1 MPKNISKTTIREI
14 LKVIIPFW
22 QYLAEEKSD
31 NAIAIIKS
39 VWADISNQ
47 ILEREYV
54 DVEEDI
60 LQHYFRNSDYEASDI
75 FDNVL
80 KVYSLDFDSIVN
92 LIESVLDTRNFIDQQ
107 QISNLSMSIDYE
119 LEKDDLRLVIIG
131 YDEFEL
137 PIQKVELI
145 SEIKDRD

>member
-1 MPKNISKTTIREI
+1 MMPKNISKTTIREI

-54 DVEEDI
+54 DVEEWSYY
-60 LQHYFRNSDYEASDI
+60 L
-75 FDNVL
+75 
-80 KVYSLDFDSIVN
+80 
-92 LIESVLDTRNFIDQQ
+92 
-107 QISNLSMSIDYE
+107 
-119 LEKDDLRLVIIG
+119 
-131 YDEFEL
+131 
-137 PIQKVELI
+137 
-145 SEIKDRD
+145 